1 MLIAEPLIFHSHF
14 VEPLGLFH
22 PSPPSLLDCT
32 VCQQRRL
39 CQEYPPGSQTG
50 HENYGPSKF
59 NLLFFLTG
67 RITLITRRRKILLFC
82 LFQIQILLIFMQ
94 NMKLLLDKV
103 KRDSWTWR
111 GDIFKLKLNGS
122 WYNIHLPLCLHN
134 CSLADLSVRIKLSTS
149 IWNSFFTESGLVFL

>member
-1 MLIAEPLIFHSHF
+1 MYIVHCAIHICMIYLCKCSLGCWLLIAKPLIFHSHF

-82 LFQIQILLIFMQ
+82 LFQIQILLKFMQ

-111 GDIFKLKLNGS
+111 GDIFKLK
-122 WYNIHLPLCLHN
+122 
-134 CSLADLSVRIKLSTS
+134 IKWKLIQYTSTPLST
-149 IWNSFFTESGLVFL
+149 